1 MLCWKNESVQNKT
14 CPHVCF
20 CSFFHFCWTQ
30 RAEISKI
37 KVGSVLPISIIFRPT
52 GKILIANFCFWVAL
66 VIRIVYS
73 NFSIPDVRKFIVA
86 FSNITSNKCKTR
98 WSLTFK
104 GSFKPRAGT
113 RTKLKGKILPLLTTT
128 NLELNI
134 YAFQTKMCFKN
145 SFCNSLLQKYLLDDQ
160 FSITSSINILDQ
172 LWSTCFCNLT
182 QKRWLDWGLPW
193 HLKLFAD

>member
-98 WSLTFK
+98 WSLIFN
-104 GSFKPRAGT
+104 GSFKPRAGA
-113 RTKLKGKILPLLTTT
+113 RTKLNGKILPLLLWLTRSSIFMLSKPKFASKTAFVIHSCK
-128 NLELNI
+128 NI
-134 YAFQTKMCFKN
+134 YSLINFQ
-145 SFCNSLLQKYLLDDQ
+145 LPQVQKYWI
-160 FSITSSINILDQ
+160 SCDQ
-172 LWSTCFCNLT
+172 LVFVT
-182 QKRWLDWGLPW
+182 
-193 HLKLFAD
+193 